1 MSPECRLPQDV
12 AILKFS
18 QSLAVQYG
26 PDGYPL
32 NNGTI
37 AGEVEYSIPIGTVL
51 QRIGP
56 LNGKYVSFSGTSA
69 EQLSLPPSNVGGM
82 TLYEE
87 TRTMPSMAGQVAPAY
102 GQPGGGYQMRLGTRD
117 SPMSVAD
124 AIKGG
129 YLGVFGQ

>member
-1 MSPECRLPQDV
+1 MPAERAA
-12 AILKFS
+12 AILKSS
-18 QSLAVQYG
+18 QSLVVQYG
-26 PDGYPL
+26 QDGYVV
-32 NNGTI
+32 NNGAI
-37 AGEVEYSIPIGTVL
+37 GPEVEYSIPIGTRL

-69 EQLSLPPSNVGGM
+69 EKLSLPPANVGGI
-82 TLYEE
+82 TLYEV

-124 AIKGG
+124 AIEGG